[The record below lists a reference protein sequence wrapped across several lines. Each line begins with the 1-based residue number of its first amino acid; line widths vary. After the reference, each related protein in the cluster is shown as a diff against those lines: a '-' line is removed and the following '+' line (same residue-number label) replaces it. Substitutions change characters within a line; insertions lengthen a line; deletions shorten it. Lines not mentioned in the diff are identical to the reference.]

1 MRVLCRPSARRPTR
15 PRLHLLSPQLAY
27 LLPTGN
33 PSRRKCH
40 RGAPNAF
47 PIFATLSLP
56 NPAYW
61 NKSVFLYLQMTTGV
75 SRFRYIFFLVYSIP
89 YISVRL
95 GRERQKKKTGHHFC
109 QLAPFLGKVPR
120 AGGAVSLGTRRCSC
134 RSRHFRA
141 PRSSSAVTNNGGS
154 NKSAGVYLGTD
165 RGGCGSPRLIAVVA
179 TLTRRVQGFL
189 QPLLSSVLNDK
200 PSFPC
205 LSLIA
210 ADESS
215 AWSLFLRS
223 YKTTTVL
230 VCIPK

>member
-95 GRERQKKKTGHHFC
+95 GRERQKKKNRASLLPACTFLREG
-109 QLAPFLGKVPR
+109 APGRRRRLFGDETLFL
-120 AGGAVSLGTRRCSC
+120 SI
-134 RSRHFRA
+134 
-141 PRSSSAVTNNGGS
+141 SAFP
-154 NKSAGVYLGTD
+154 
-165 RGGCGSPRLIAVVA
+165 C
-179 TLTRRVQGFL
+179 
-189 QPLLSSVLNDK
+189 
-200 PSFPC
+200 PSFFVSC
-205 LSLIA
+205 H
-210 ADESS
+210 EQ
-215 AWSLFLRS
+215 RREQ
-223 YKTTTVL
+223 
-230 VCIPK
+230 